1 MSTQQESERD
11 RLARNLNELLQELRV
26 AQSGV
31 QILFGFLLTVAFT
44 QRYASADS
52 FVHGLHLT
60 AVVLAVA
67 ATALLSA
74 TVAWHRLLFRRRQRE
89 EIVRSANWM
98 ALAGLGFVAGAMTAT
113 LGLVVDVALGHGWAI
128 VVAGVAG
135 LAFVLLWF
143 VLPLRRR

>member
-1 MSTQQESERD
+1 M
-11 RLARNLNELLQELRV
+11 
-26 AQSGV
+26 
-31 QILFGFLLTVAFT
+31 
-44 QRYASADS
+44 
-52 FVHGLHLT
+52 HGLHLT